1 MTLVSSQ
8 KRPLNWVNIIYM
20 TLIHAGALF
29 ALLPSN
35 FSWSAIGVM
44 LVLHWV
50 TGGLG
55 ITLGWHRL
63 VTHRSFKTPKW
74 VEYFFVFCGALSCQG
89 GVIQW
94 VGLHRFH
101 HLHSDQS
108 QDPHDSSNGF
118 FWSHLG
124 WMFYQVE
131 IEPEVPRITKDIKD
145 DPVYLFLQNYFVL
158 VQVALGLVLYSIGGW
173 PFIVWGVFV
182 RLILV
187 MHCTWLVNSATH
199 MFGYRTFDSDDKS
212 RNCWWVALVTY
223 GEGWHNNH
231 HAYQYSARHGWKWWE
246 IDLTWMTIRLLAAL
260 GLAQDIKL
268 LPAEAIAPNSTPSP

>member
-29 ALLPSN
+29 ALVPSN
-35 FSWSAIGVM
+35 FTWSAIGVM

-63 VTHRSFKTPKW
+63 VSHRSFKTPKW

-231 HAYQYSARHGWKWWE
+231 HAYQYSARHGLKWWE
-246 IDLTWMTIRLLAAL
+246 IDLTWMTIRLLSAL

-268 LPAEAIAPNSTPSP
+268 LPAEAIAPNSTP